1 MMRRSLVALFSAGL
15 ALALAGCG
23 SGGGL
28 TLPPAEPAAPEV
40 AQLDWV
46 ETYGPRGSRL
56 VFRVERLEVRN
67 EGWTAA
73 VSVTNRTGT
82 AFVLGGIEHPLDRA
96 FGVMVFSTGDLR
108 ELEQRNRA
116 GELPPVRE
124 ASSFSPPLPGALAP
138 GATWR
143 SEISA
148 GGSLP
153 ARAWVRVS
161 FGPLVA
167 VGAPPKG
174 VEPRIVWITDHAYPL

>member
-1 MMRRSLVALFSAGL
+1 MNRHLGALFLAGL
-15 ALALAGCG
+15 TLALAGCG
-23 SGGGL
+23 SSGE
-28 TLPPAEPAAPEV
+28 TALPPAEPAAPEV

-46 ETYGPRGSRL
+46 ETYGPPGSRL

-73 VSVTNRTGT
+73 VSITNRTGV
-82 AFVLGGIEHPLDRA
+82 AFVLGGAEHPLAQA

-124 ASSFSPPLPGALAP
+124 ASSFSPPLPGALAH

-148 GGSLP
+148 RGSLP

-167 VGAPPKG
+167 VGEPPTG
-174 VEPRIVWITDHAYPL
+174 VEPTIVWITDHAYPL